1 MSDTE
6 IIYNFIKV
14 SVPNDH
20 PSVYQYI
27 IGKKRS
33 KETAVNNV
41 VKLADG
47 ILTPPYSHGHIRTV
61 TKRFLK
67 EKEEEYKQGKIEI
80 QSIY

>member
-14 SVPNDH
+14 SVPDDH
-20 PSVYQYI
+20 PAIYQYI

-41 VKLADG
+41 TKLAEG
-47 ILTPPYSHGHIRTV
+47 ILNPPYSMGHIRTV

-67 EKEEEYKQGKIEI
+67 EKEKEYKEGKIKI
-80 QSIY
+80 NPIY